1 MSVGYCSDDET
12 PFSIF
17 DFLDVY
23 TDLVDCVVKVNV
35 VNVVYDKVYTVTEVA
50 MEEILTCL
58 RECFTLSGDGGLCL
72 GFECT
77 AQLSIA
83 NGLETFKTSGTPIS
97 ADISDETLVDL
108 CRCKSS
114 LLDFKISMRK
124 QLGTADIC
132 SLSIYIDW

>member
-1 MSVGYCSDDET
+1 MSGIIVGAMSVGYCSDDET

-77 AQLSIA
+77 AQFSIA
-83 NGLETFKTSGTPIS
+83 NGLEKFKTSGTPIPSREHPLPRPSWWGPS
-97 ADISDETLVDL
+97 AP
-108 CRCKSS
+108 CRAWPAPAARR
-114 LLDFKISMRK
+114 F
-124 QLGTADIC
+124 
-132 SLSIYIDW
+132 